1 MTTPGS
7 KAADGPAPAGG
18 AAEAV
23 LITGVYGSGKS
34 SAAEEIAYLLE
45 QHGTRY
51 ALLDLDF
58 LGWADTGTADRAG
71 AVAMMLA
78 NLAAV
83 TANYRRAGVTR
94 YVLAWFARTA
104 EDVQGVTQA
113 IWMPLRVVRL
123 TVGLGEIERRLS
135 ADITSGRRDDL
146 RDAAAS
152 IAAGEGTGIGDVVID
167 SGQPVGKVARDVLAF
182 LGWPACR
189 APHRGRG

>member
-34 SAAEEIAYLLE
+34 SSAEEIAYLLE

-71 AVAMMLA
+71 EVAMMLA

-104 EDVQGVTQA
+104 EDVQGVAQA
-113 IWMPLRVVRL
+113 IGMPLRVVRL
-123 TVGLGEIERRLS
+123 TVGLAEIERRLS

-146 RDAAAS
+146 RDAAVS

-167 SGQPVGKVARDVLAF
+167 SGQPAGKVARDVLAF
-182 LGWPACR
+182 LGWPAGP
-189 APHRGRG
+189 APDRGRG